1 MSATQASHLPARYV
15 MIGGF
20 LGAGKTTSILR
31 AAEWFTARGLR
42 VGLVTNDQ
50 AGGLVDTALVRA
62 HALAV
67 EEIAGGC
74 FCCRFN
80 SLVEAADRLARDTA
94 PDILLAEPVGS
105 CTDLVATVS
114 LPLAR
119 IYGDRFTVAPVSVVV
134 DPLRALRILG
144 VPGASGG
151 SFSPNVSY
159 IYRKQLEEAEIVVI
173 NKCDLVT
180 ADQLQGLREAISVA
194 CPGAQV
200 FEISARDGTGLV
212 PWFETLLADRSIP
225 RPIGAID
232 YDLYAD
238 GEALLGWLNAEIR
251 LGSADGSEWD
261 GNAMLVGLL
270 EAIRAAVADQGHEIA
285 HLKATLSVEGDD
297 YELAAAN
304 LVRSA
309 AAPDLS
315 HRLTDPLDVG
325 RLLINLRAEADPALL
340 EAAVR
345 AALGTIRGSL
355 PAEVIHC
362 EHFRPGRP
370 VPTHR
375 IPA

>member
-1 MSATQASHLPARYV
+1 MTATPARYV

-20 LGAGKTTSILR
+20 LGAGKTTSILS

-50 AGGLVDTALVRA
+50 AGGLVDTALVKA
-62 HALAV
+62 HALEV

-80 SLVEAADRLARDTA
+80 SLVEAADRLARGTA

-144 VPGASGG
+144 VPGAAGG

-180 ADQLQGLREAISVA
+180 AAQRSALRAALAVSS
-194 CPGAQV
+194 PGARV
-200 FEISARDGTGLV
+200 FEISAREGTGRDA
-212 PWFETLLADRSIP
+212 WFEAILADRSSP
-225 RPIGAID
+225 RPIDDID
-232 YDLYAD
+232 YDRYAD
-238 GEALLGWLNAEIR
+238 GEALLGWLNAELR
-251 LGSADGSEWD
+251 VGEPGGREWD
-261 GNAMLVGLL
+261 GNAMLTRLL
-270 EAIRAAVADQGHEIA
+270 EAIRSTVAGLGREIA

-309 AAPDLS
+309 AAPELS

-325 RLLINLRAEADPALL
+325 RLLINLRAEADPAEL
-340 EAAVR
+340 EAALREALEAVR
-345 AALGTIRGSL
+345 GDL
-355 PAEVIHC
+355 PATVLHC